1 MNDLQTALDTLTR
14 VANAAESGGLLVVTV
29 MHTSKSNMSF
39 RLDIRLYYT
48 TARGV
53 DSLYLNWAYSQ
64 LMGAKQDDN
73 GLVKWSG
80 LGIARDFE
88 AANNIEALIRQHLN
102 REVKVNFKGVF

>member
-1 MNDLQTALDTLTR
+1 
-14 VANAAESGGLLVVTV
+14 
-29 MHTSKSNMSF
+29 
-39 RLDIRLYYT
+39 
-48 TARGV
+48 
-53 DSLYLNWAYSQ
+53 
-64 LMGAKQDDN
+64 MGAKQDDN